1 MGRIENNPCR
11 HCAPPKRNEWCHS
24 VCKEYADW
32 RAEFTAQKQRVRNSR
47 SADIVIMEGAKERKR
62 RYLRGLRVDEGVRHK

>member
-1 MGRIENNPCR
+1 
-11 HCAPPKRNEWCHS
+11 